1 MRAEKLSQQLIG
13 EILQPRA
20 TSGNKVGLNISV
32 RGFWKAAQIA
42 FFYVRVFNP
51 NAEWCGNLEFSKV
64 FNINEKK
71 RKKGKI
77 YLT

>member
-1 MRAEKLSQQLIG
+1 MRAEKLFQQLIG

-20 TSGNKVGLNISV
+20 TSGNKVVLNISV

-51 NAEWCGNLEFSKV
+51 NAE
-64 FNINEKK
+64 
-71 RKKGKI
+71 
-77 YLT
+77 